1 MELLLCTSHR
11 ATARGTPAEGWV
23 NSIVCLLLSVLL
35 NKEKGII
42 SHFVWHC
49 SLGRQPHNTFCCEI
63 LLILCSEHIGSAF
76 GLKWPSAVRLSSSKI
91 LVVLLLGDESNDV
104 QDGEEILLLTFVGSG
119 FHHKLKTNSSLK
131 GGLHKRFLAIEEDC
145 LNWHDPGIT
154 ILRTVCWDIMDN
166 FILCTGGAGFKPL
179 ANAVTGLSRVIL
191 LLCSR
196 ENDKIIIQ

>member
-11 ATARGTPAEGWV
+11 AVARGTPAEGWV

-35 NKEKGII
+35 NKENGIK

-63 LLILCSEHIGSAF
+63 LLILGSEDIGSAF

-91 LVVLLLGDESNDV
+91 LVVLLLDDDSNDV
-104 QDGEEILLLTFVGSG
+104 QDGEEILLLTFVRSG
-119 FHHKLKTNSSLK
+119 FHHKLKTSSSLK
-131 GGLHKRFLAIEEDC
+131 GWLHKRFLAIEEDY

-154 ILRTVCWDIMDN
+154 ILRTVCWDLMDN
-166 FILCTGGAGFKPL
+166 FILCTGGTGFKPP
-179 ANAVTGLSRVIL
+179 ANAVTGLSRAIL
-191 LLCSR
+191 LLCLR